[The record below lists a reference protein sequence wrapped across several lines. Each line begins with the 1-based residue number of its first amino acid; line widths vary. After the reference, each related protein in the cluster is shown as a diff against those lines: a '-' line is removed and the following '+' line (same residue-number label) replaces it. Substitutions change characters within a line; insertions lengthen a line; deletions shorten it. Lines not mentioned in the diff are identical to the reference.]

1 MKTKTRYNIKR
12 IVSNSFG
19 VLGYLSCCLQ
29 WVWILVL
36 YFDKYKE
43 TLMSFSKTE
52 NTEGYLPNFTIQLP
66 EVVTLVVGSII
77 VVLVLCLTVYVI
89 IKIPSTI
96 VNTSKKA
103 IRDTAEKAAPLAI
116 KAMHKKQTKKLRLKI
131 TYELII
137 VIKTVLIIIPIAL
150 TYAHQFSGNQQIDYE
165 IVKIVGCFLSAF
177 SAVTFGIQYILSL
190 MLSVKRDDIC

>member
-116 KAMHKKQTKKLRLKI
+116 KAMHKKQTKKLRSKI

-137 VIKTVLIIIPIAL
+137 AIKTVL
-150 TYAHQFSGNQQIDYE
+150 
-165 IVKIVGCFLSAF
+165 
-177 SAVTFGIQYILSL
+177 
-190 MLSVKRDDIC
+190 